1 MPELFWTKPEF
12 PWTWHAEHACVCL
25 CISLVLSCV
34 FPPLLSTGT
43 TSHPSTPASVES
55 QLWPLQVCSFSC
67 FCATMASR
75 KHENCLPQCTSALT
89 AFIYFPLLQFH
100 MCTLHCS
107 QISQT
112 VLPGSVVSCLCGF
125 HTCWFLYLEHHHH
138 THFIGLFYF

>member
-1 MPELFWTKPEF
+1 MLSMHVCVYVS
-12 PWTWHAEHACVCL
+12 PWFCLVCFL
-25 CISLVLSCV
+25 HYCPLGQLLILQPQPLWKANFDLSKYVV
-34 FPPLLSTGT
+34 FPAFVLPW
-43 TSHPSTPASVES
+43 PPES
-55 QLWPLQVCSFSC
+55 MK
-67 FCATMASR
+67 T
-75 KHENCLPQCTSALT
+75 ENCLPQCTSALT